1 MGDGALARDKTKD
14 IMEQINNTF
23 GANGHGLNG
32 LNNKEASLKDYL
44 AILYRGRWI
53 ILIAFL
59 VTLAAVTYYTFTTPP
74 VYEAS
79 TIIMIDEKQGMG
91 ESLFDVA
98 GFSQQRT
105 LINNQVEIL
114 KSRSLNQSVLQ
125 RLLSSPERDSLALL
139 EGLGEE
145 VTLIDIL
152 ENLRESITVQ
162 PVRDTDLIA
171 IKVRAASPFEA
182 AYLAELIVTVYQE
195 KDRDLTQ
202 GEIFQVVRFIEEQLS
217 RKEQD
222 LKSSEETLKDF
233 MENEKIASLGDEA
246 SQIVEQGAQ
255 FESLYKE
262 ALINFEVTNKR
273 LEFLKNQLGRSKET
287 LEAEIAQV
295 SSPLVLQLRIEL
307 AEIERNVAV
316 FLSQGVGKRDPQ
328 VRFEQQKL
336 DAIKRRLTEEI
347 RILIIGGLPADDP
360 LAQAQELVVQILEAE
375 TELIAIEARADGLKR
390 VVDSYNVKL
399 ESLPEKNVQLARL
412 ERNRKVDES
421 LYMMMREKYEES
433 RIKQAGQIGKVRMLD
448 KAVPPI
454 DPISPKKKLNLIIGV
469 MLGLAFG
476 MGISFL
482 REMLDTSVRRFEE
495 IEHLGLSLL
504 ATIPQIDSEM
514 LISTVDR
521 ITGRKNNHASAN
533 DAASMRLVTHFRP
546 KSPVSEAYRTLRTN
560 LHFSHTQNKLTN
572 FLVTSAGPGEGK
584 STTVANLAIAMSLQG
599 TRTLLIDAD
608 LRRPVLHRTFALE
621 KNRGLTNVLIGDMS
635 LDDAVQKSSVKNLD
649 ILTSGLLPPNPAELL
664 GSAKMRELILEVG
677 ERYDLCLF
685 DTPPLVAVTDA
696 AVLAKELG
704 GVLLVIRSG
713 VTQRDAL
720 VRGVELLH
728 NVKARILGAVLNGVN
743 RENSYGSYYYYQQYY
758 YDNDQAEK
766 KRKKKSSKKS
776 FRSKVAER
784 VNVV

>member
-1 MGDGALARDKTKD
+1 MAQT
-14 IMEQINNTF
+14 NNTF

-32 LNNKEASLKDYL
+32 LNNKEISLKDYL

-53 ILIAFL
+53 ILTAFL
-59 VTLAAVTYYTFTTPP
+59 VTMTVVSYYTFTTPP

-91 ESLFDVA
+91 ASLFNVS
-98 GFSQQRT
+98 GLSKQRT

-139 EGLGEE
+139 RGMDEEGAFRN
-145 VTLIDIL
+145 IL
-152 ENLRESITVQ
+152 NQLRGSITVQ

-171 IKVRAASPFEA
+171 IKVRASSPFEA
-182 AYLAELIVTVYQE
+182 AYLAESVVTVYQE
-195 KDRDLTQ
+195 MDRDLTQ
-202 GEIFQVVRFIEEQLS
+202 GEISQVVRFIEEQLS

-222 LKSSEETLKDF
+222 LKLSEENLKDF

-246 SQIVEQGAQ
+246 SQIVAQGAQ

-273 LEFLKNQLGRSKET
+273 LEFLKNQLGKSKET
-287 LEAEIAQV
+287 LEAEISQV
-295 SSPLVLQLRIEL
+295 SSPLILELRTEL
-307 AEIERNVAV
+307 AEIERNIAV
-316 FLSQGVGKRDPQ
+316 FLSQGVDRREPQ
-328 VRFEQQKL
+328 VRVEQQKL
-336 DAIKRRLTEEI
+336 DGIKRRLTEEI
-347 RILIIGGLPADDP
+347 RILIMGGLPADDP

-375 TELIAIEARADGLKR
+375 TELIALEARADGLKR

-399 ESLPEKNVQLARL
+399 ELLPEKNVQLARL

-433 RIKQAGQIGKVRMLD
+433 RIKQAGQIGKVQILD
-448 KAVPPI
+448 KAEPSP
-454 DPISPKKKLNLIIGV
+454 DPISPKKKVNLIVGII
-469 MLGLAFG
+469 LGLALG
-476 MGISFL
+476 TGITFL
-482 REMLDTSVRRFEE
+482 REMLDTSVRRVEE
-495 IEHLGLSLL
+495 IDHLGLSLL

-514 LISTVDR
+514 LISTIDGT
-521 ITGRKNNHASAN
+521 TGKKNNHASAS
-533 DAASMRLVTHFRP
+533 DAAGLRLVTHFRP

-584 STTVANLAIAMSLQG
+584 STTIANLAIAMSLQG

-635 LDDAVQKSSVKNLD
+635 LDDAVQKCSVKNLD
-649 ILTSGLLPPNPAELL
+649 ILTSGILPPNPSELL

-677 ERYDLCLF
+677 ERYDSCLF

-713 VTQRDAL
+713 ITQRDAL
-720 VRGVELLH
+720 VRAVELLH
-728 NVKARILGAVLNGVN
+728 NVKARVLGAVLNGVN

-758 YDNDQAEK
+758 YDHGQAEK
-766 KRKKKSSKKS
+766 KRKKRRSKKS
-776 FRSKVAER
+776 LMSKVAER

>member
-1 MGDGALARDKTKD
+1 
-14 IMEQINNTF
+14 MEQINNTF

-114 KSRSLNQSVLQ
+114 KSRSLNQSVLE

-360 LAQAQELVVQILEAE
+360 LAQAQELVVQILEVE

-390 VVDSYNVKL
+390 VVDAYNVKL

-433 RIKQAGQIGKVRMLD
+433 RIKQAGQIGKVRILD

-454 DPISPKKKLNLIIGV
+454 DPISPKKKLNLTIGV

-476 MGISFL
+476 IGISFL

-560 LHFSHTQNKLTN
+560 LHFSHTQNEVTS

-584 STTVANLAIAMSLQG
+584 STTIANLAIAMSLQG
-599 TRTLLIDAD
+599 TRTLLIDSD
-608 LRRPVLHRTFALE
+608 LRRPVLHKMFALE
-621 KNRGLTNVLIGDMS
+621 KNKGLTNVLVGDMS
-635 LDDAVQKSSVKNLD
+635 LDDAVQKCSVQNLD
-649 ILTSGLLPPNPAELL
+649 LLTSGILPPNPAELL
-664 GSAKMRELILEVG
+664 GSAKMRELILAVG

>member
-1 MGDGALARDKTKD
+1 
-14 IMEQINNTF
+14 MEQINNTF

-32 LNNKEASLKDYL
+32 LNNKEVSLKDYL

-53 ILIAFL
+53 ILTAFL
-59 VTLAAVTYYTFTTPP
+59 VTLTAVTYYTFTTPP

-79 TIIMIDEKQGMG
+79 TIIMIDGKQGMG

-307 AEIERNVAV
+307 AEIERNIAV

-433 RIKQAGQIGKVRMLD
+433 RIKQAGQIGKVRILD

-476 MGISFL
+476 IGISFL

-504 ATIPQIDSEM
+504 ATIPQIDSGM
-514 LISTVDR
+514 LISTDDR
-521 ITGRKNNHASAN
+521 TTARKNNHAFAD

-560 LHFSHTQNKLTN
+560 LHFSHTQNEVKS

-584 STTVANLAIAMSLQG
+584 STTIANLAIAMSLQG

-608 LRRPVLHRTFALE
+608 LRRPVLHKTFALE
-621 KNRGLTNVLIGDMS
+621 KNKGLTNVLVGDMS
-635 LDDAVQKSSVKNLD
+635 LDDAVQKCSVQNLD
-649 ILTSGLLPPNPAELL
+649 LLTSGILPPNPAELL
-664 GSAKMRELILEVG
+664 GSAKMREFILEVG

-720 VRGVELLH
+720 ARGMELLQ
-728 NVKARILGAVLNGVN
+728 NVKARVLGAVLNGVN

-776 FRSKVAER
+776 LRSKVAER